1 MWALA
6 SRKCG
11 SDLFLVAGSAGGQ
24 LTTWRDVTESAVLQQ
39 QATAARTVVDQQKL
53 ANLLVSQQYGKALQL
68 ALRQEHLP
76 QVHFN
81 PNCRGEGVCAPLLRY
96 WQMAEIGSQW
106 RECKIHAKWWMA
118 SDSPHMLHFILRER
132 RIAVQMHFTPFF
144 HNFFI
149 LWHFQCLKSALKG
162 QCHENFVLN
171 ETWG

>member
-1 MWALA
+1 MRFLTIFKLFLLYGGCIKAKQTNLFLKVWALA

-76 QVHFN
+76 Q
-81 PNCRGEGVCAPLLRY
+81 
-96 WQMAEIGSQW
+96 
-106 RECKIHAKWWMA
+106 IHYY
-118 SDSPHMLHFILRER
+118 SGTIL
-132 RIAVQMHFTPFF
+132 QF
-144 HNFFI
+144 
-149 LWHFQCLKSALKG
+149 
-162 QCHENFVLN
+162 
-171 ETWG
+171 